1 MKNVV
6 LVFKRKYQRNTS
18 KDKKT
23 KTKVPGNLVIV
34 TVEPTVTHPL
44 VEINIDYE
52 KQILQPGIMIV
63 KDLVPPKK
71 AKKHNTE
78 EMVQTSPQLRTP
90 SCKI

>member
-1 MKNVV
+1 M
-6 LVFKRKYQRNTS
+6 
-18 KDKKT
+18 
-23 KTKVPGNLVIV
+23 IV

-44 VEINIDYE
+44 VEIKLDYE

-71 AKKHNTE
+71 AKKHSTE

-90 SCKI
+90 SCKR